1 MITSITNSRV
11 KNVISLIKK
20 SKARKEQGLFVVEGT
35 RMVKEAPK
43 ERIKELYVSEN
54 FLMKEEN
61 RTFLEKEVGVPFE
74 AVKDEIFAKMSDT
87 VTPQGILCVLYKM
100 DHNLEHML
108 EQKEGTFLVLEDI
121 QDPGNLG
128 TMLRTGEGAGIAGVI
143 MSGQTVDIY
152 NPKVIRSTMGSV
164 YRVPF
169 CYVDDLPAALRL
181 LRKRGVHTYAAH
193 LGAER
198 YYDECVFSGQTALL
212 IGNEGNGLSDEVSNL
227 AEYRLKI
234 PMEGQVESLNAA
246 VSASILMY
254 EAYRQKRGQQVPDSN
269 Y

>member
-1 MITSITNSRV
+1 MITSMTNSRV
-11 KNVISLIKK
+11 KNVIALIKK
-20 SKARKEQGLFVVEGT
+20 AKTRKEQGLFVVEGT

-43 ERIKELYVSEN
+43 DRIKDLYVSES

-61 RTFLEKEVGVPFE
+61 RTFLEKEVAVPFE

-87 VTPQGILCVLYKM
+87 VTPQGILCVLQKM
-100 DHNLEHML
+100 DHNLEYML
-108 EQKEGTFLVLEDI
+108 DQKEGPFLVLEDI

-128 TMLRTGEGAGIAGVI
+128 TMIRTGEGAGIAGVI
-143 MSGQTVDIY
+143 MSNQTVDIY

-181 LRKRGVHTYAAH
+181 LKKRGVHTYAAH
-193 LGAER
+193 LQAEDN
-198 YYDECVFSGQTALL
+198 YDGCLFTGQTAFL
-212 IGNEGNGLSDEVSNL
+212 IGNEGNGLSDEVSAL
-227 AEYRLKI
+227 AQHRLKI

-254 EAYRQKRGQQVPDSN
+254 EAYRQKRGHLTDRN
-269 Y
+269 K

>member
-1 MITSITNSRV
+1 MITSITNGRV

-20 SKARKEQGLFVVEGT
+20 ARTRKEQGVFVVEGI
-35 RMVKEAPK
+35 RMVREAPK
-43 ERIKELYVSEN
+43 DRIKELYVSEN

-61 RTFLEKEVGVPFE
+61 RIFLEKEVGVPFE
-74 AVKDEIFAKMSDT
+74 AVKDEVFTKMSDT
-87 VTPQGILCVLYKM
+87 VTPQGILCVLYRM
-100 DHNLEHML
+100 DHNLEYML
-108 EQKEGTFLVLEDI
+108 DQKEGTFLILEDI

-128 TMLRTGEGAGIAGVI
+128 TMLRTGEAAGIAGVI
-143 MSGQTVDIY
+143 MSSGTVDIY
-152 NPKVIRSTMGSV
+152 NPKVIRSTMGSI

-193 LGAER
+193 LAGDR
-198 YYDECVFSGQTALL
+198 YYDECFFAGQTGLL
-212 IGNEGNGLSDEVSNL
+212 IGNEGNGLSDEVTGL
-227 AEYRLKI
+227 AEHRLKI

-254 EAYRQKRGQQVPDSN
+254 EAYRQKRGRHVPDSCN
-269 Y
+269 

>member
-1 MITSITNSRV
+1 MITSLSNSRV

-20 SKARKEQGLFVVEGT
+20 SKTRKEQGLFVVEGT
-35 RMVKEAPK
+35 RMVREAPK
-43 ERIKELYVSEN
+43 EFIKELYVSES
-54 FLMKEEN
+54 FLIKEEN

-100 DHNLEHML
+100 DHNLEVML
-108 EQKEGTFLVLEDI
+108 EDKEGTFLVLEDI

-128 TMLRTGEGAGIAGVI
+128 TMIRTGEGAGIAGVI
-143 MSGQTVDIY
+143 MSSQTVDIY
-152 NPKVIRSTMGSV
+152 NPKVIRSTMGSI

-193 LGAER
+193 LDGDR
-198 YYDECVFSGQTALL
+198 YYDECFFSGQTGLL
-212 IGNEGNGLSDEVSNL
+212 IGNEGNGLSDEVTSL
-227 AEYRLKI
+227 AEHKLKI
-234 PMEGQVESLNAA
+234 PMEGKVESLNAA
-246 VSASILMY
+246 ISASILMY
-254 EAYRQKRGQQVPDSN
+254 EAYRQKKRTS
-269 Y
+269 

>member
-1 MITSITNSRV
+1 MITSLSNSRV

-20 SKARKEQGLFVVEGT
+20 SKTRKEQGLFVVEGT
-35 RMVKEAPK
+35 RMVREAPK
-43 ERIKELYVSEN
+43 EFIKELYVSES
-54 FLMKEEN
+54 FLIKEEN

-100 DHNLEHML
+100 DHNLEVML
-108 EQKEGTFLVLEDI
+108 EDKEGTFLVLEDI

-128 TMLRTGEGAGIAGVI
+128 TMIRTGEGAGIAGVI
-143 MSGQTVDIY
+143 MSSQTVDIY
-152 NPKVIRSTMGSV
+152 NPKVIRSTMGSI

-193 LGAER
+193 LDGDR
-198 YYDECVFSGQTALL
+198 YYDECFFSGQTGLL
-212 IGNEGNGLSDEVSNL
+212 IGNEGNGLSDEVTSL
-227 AEYRLKI
+227 AEHKLKI
-234 PMEGQVESLNAA
+234 PMEGKVESLNAA
-246 VSASILMY
+246 ISASILMY
-254 EAYRQKRGQQVPDSN
+254 EAYRQKRGRHN
-269 Y
+269 